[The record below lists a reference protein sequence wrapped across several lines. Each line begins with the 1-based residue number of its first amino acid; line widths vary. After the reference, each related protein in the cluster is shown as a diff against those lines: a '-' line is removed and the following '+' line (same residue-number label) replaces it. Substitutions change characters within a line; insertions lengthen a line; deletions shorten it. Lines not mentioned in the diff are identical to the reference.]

1 MICRCGNETNAR
13 LCGSCADRFEG
24 RLGEVAGVV
33 GQVEAL
39 VPRMTLTATYGD
51 RSPGVRAQHAPAPV
65 AVTALSDLLELQ
77 RFLLNLG
84 LRVAEHTREPLQ
96 GTTSF
101 DLAYYLASHMKHIR
115 TFPNAHD
122 LATKLDALVRQCER
136 AGRLLEHKQ
145 FAGAC
150 QTEACGTDLY
160 TEQGSNHARC
170 GTCGTEYEAVQEWR
184 DGAKEYARAQDDNLI
199 GYPDALS
206 QRLNRVHGITIG
218 ADYIRKLAS
227 LGTLKRANP
236 ERGPDGKKLRA
247 MYRLGDIKTILNG
260 SREAA

>member
-1 MICRCGNETNAR
+1 MICRCGNESSAW
-13 LCGSCADRFEG
+13 LCPTCADGFEG

-33 GQVEAL
+33 GLVGAL

-65 AVTALSDLLELQ
+65 AIDALSGLLELQ

-84 LRVAEHTREPLQ
+84 LRVATTKDPLT
-96 GTTSF
+96 GRTSPL
-101 DLAYYLASHMKHIR
+101 LAGYLAARMDRIQ
-115 TFPNAHD
+115 TLPNAHD
-122 LATKLDALVRQCER
+122 LAKDLDKLVRQCER

-145 FAGAC
+145 FAGTC
-150 QTEACGTDLY
+150 QTEACGADLY

-170 GTCGTEYEAVQEWR
+170 GTCGAEYEAIQEWR
-184 DGAKEYARAQDDNLI
+184 NGAKEYARQQDNNMV
-199 GYPDALS
+199 GYPEAIA
-206 QRLNRVHGITIG
+206 QRLSRVHGITIG

-236 ERGPDGKKLRA
+236 ERGTDGKKLRA

>member
-1 MICRCGNETNAR
+1 MICRCGNESSAW

-24 RLGEVAGVV
+24 RLAEVAGVV

-51 RSPGVRAQHAPAPV
+51 RSPGVKAQHAPAPV
-65 AVTALSDLLELQ
+65 AIDALSALLEL
-77 RFLLNLG
+77 RHFLLNTA
-84 LRVAEHTREPLQ
+84 LRVATPTNPITGRGSGELGE
-96 GTTSF
+96 F
-101 DLAYYLASHMKHIR
+101 LARNIR
-115 TFPNAHD
+115 TVASLSNAYD
-122 LATKLDALVRQCER
+122 LATQLDKLVCQCER

-145 FAGAC
+145 FAGTC
-150 QTEACGTDLY
+150 QTDGCGTDLY
-160 TEQGSNHARC
+160 TGQGSNHARC
-170 GTCGTEYEAVQEWR
+170 GTCGAEYEAVQEWR
-184 DGAKEYARAQDDNLI
+184 DGAKEYARAQDDNTV

-206 QRLNRVHGITIG
+206 QRLNRVHGIDIG

-247 MYRLGDIKTILNG
+247 MYRLGDIKAILNG